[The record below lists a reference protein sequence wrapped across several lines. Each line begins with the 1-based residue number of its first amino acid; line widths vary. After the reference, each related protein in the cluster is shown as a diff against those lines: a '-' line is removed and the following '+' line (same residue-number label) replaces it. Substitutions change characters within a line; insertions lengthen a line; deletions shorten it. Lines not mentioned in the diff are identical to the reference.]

1 MKELCNSIQP
11 AFSFL
16 HIFRLHIQ
24 ISFDKLLCQ
33 RGLLIRLSL
42 GQHRKLTGRLNISI
56 MFDSVKKN
64 QSDFGFVSVSDD
76 RDIEVTRV
84 ARQSRQGLW
93 SEGFK
98 LFRDIFLII
107 VVFIL
112 FGVFFVQPVVVEGT
126 SMLPQLHDGERLLVN
141 KLVYYKIQ
149 SVSWGHIERGDIVV
163 FWFPNDPDKSYV
175 KRIIGL
181 PGETVELRNGKVF
194 ISGTEL
200 KEDYLDT
207 EHNQTLPSWPA
218 KKVEEHHYFVM
229 GDNRDNS
236 SDSRYWGLVPEK
248 YIYGKAFFRY
258 WKPQDVGFLEH
269 GEYDKSV
276 PQPPANKDDLRAGE
290 R

>member
-1 MKELCNSIQP
+1 
-11 AFSFL
+11 
-16 HIFRLHIQ
+16 
-24 ISFDKLLCQ
+24 
-33 RGLLIRLSL
+33 
-42 GQHRKLTGRLNISI
+42 
-56 MFDSVKKN
+56 MFDFFRKD
-64 QSDFGFVSVSDD
+64 QSAFGFVAASDD
-76 RDIEVTRV
+76 RDIEVTRL
-84 ARQSRQGLW
+84 RRESRQGLW
-93 SEGFK
+93 GET
-98 LFRDIFLII
+98 LRLARDIFLIV
-107 VVFIL
+107 VVFVL

-175 KRIIGL
+175 KRVIGL
-181 PGETVELRNGKVF
+181 PGETVEIRNGKVF
-194 ISGTEL
+194 VNGTMLNEA
-200 KEDYLDT
+200 YLDT

-218 KKVEEHHYFVM
+218 KKVEDHHYFVM

-258 WKPQDVGFLEH
+258 WKPSEIGFLEH
-269 GEYDKSV
+269 GNYDGTV
-276 PQPPANKDDLRAGE
+276 PMTNKESFRNDDDE

>member
-1 MKELCNSIQP
+1 
-11 AFSFL
+11 
-16 HIFRLHIQ
+16 
-24 ISFDKLLCQ
+24 
-33 RGLLIRLSL
+33 
-42 GQHRKLTGRLNISI
+42 
-56 MFDSVKKN
+56 MFDFRDKN
-64 QSDFGFVSVSDD
+64 HSGLGLVSPDDD
-76 RDIEVTRV
+76 RDIQVTRV
-84 ARQSRQGLW
+84 KRESRQGLW
-93 SEGFK
+93 SEAFK

-126 SMLPQLHDGERLLVN
+126 SMLPELHDGERLLVN

-175 KRIIGL
+175 KRVIGL
-181 PGETVELRNGKVF
+181 PGEVVEVRAGKVF
-194 ISGTEL
+194 IDGRQLE
-200 KEDYLDT
+200 EDYLDS
-207 EHNQTLPSWPA
+207 EHNQSLPSWPA
-218 KKVEEHHYFVM
+218 KRVDEHHYFVM

-258 WKPQDVGFLEH
+258 WRPSNAGFLEH
-269 GEYDKSV
+269 GEYDKSIPV
-276 PQPPANKDDLRAGE
+276 TPPEKIDLRANDE

>member
-1 MKELCNSIQP
+1 
-11 AFSFL
+11 
-16 HIFRLHIQ
+16 
-24 ISFDKLLCQ
+24 
-33 RGLLIRLSL
+33 
-42 GQHRKLTGRLNISI
+42 
-56 MFDSVKKN
+56 MFDRKKKGE
-64 QSDFGFVSVSDD
+64 SEFGFVAVTDD
-76 RDIEVTRV
+76 RDIEVTKVGRD
-84 ARQSRQGLW
+84 SRNGLL
-93 SEGFK
+93 SEGLK

-141 KLVYYKIQ
+141 KLIYYKIQ
-149 SVSWGHIERGDIVV
+149 SISWGHIERGDIVV

-175 KRIIGL
+175 KRVIGL
-181 PGETVELRNGKVF
+181 PGETVELRNGKVY
-194 ISGTEL
+194 INGVEL
-200 KEDYLDT
+200 NEDYIDV
-207 EHNQTLPSWPA
+207 EHNQSLPSWPA

-269 GEYDKSV
+269 GQYNGDV
-276 PQPPANKDDLRAGE
+276 PTPTPTATPDEDDYRAGQNGE

>member
-1 MKELCNSIQP
+1 
-11 AFSFL
+11 
-16 HIFRLHIQ
+16 
-24 ISFDKLLCQ
+24 
-33 RGLLIRLSL
+33 
-42 GQHRKLTGRLNISI
+42 
-56 MFDSVKKN
+56 MFDFRKKN
-64 QSDFGFVSVSDD
+64 QSDFGFVAASDD
-76 RDIEVTRV
+76 QDIEVTRV
-84 ARQSRQGLW
+84 RRDSRNGLW

-98 LFRDIFLII
+98 LLRDIFLII

-126 SMLPQLHDGERLLVN
+126 SMLPQLHDGERLLVD

-175 KRIIGL
+175 KRVIGL
-181 PGETVELRNGKVF
+181 PGENVELRNGKVF
-194 ISGTEL
+194 INGNEL
-200 KEDYLDT
+200 KEDYLDS
-207 EHNQTLPSWPA
+207 EYNQTLPSTPP
-218 KKVEEHHYFVM
+218 KKVEDHHYFVM

-258 WKPQDVGFLEH
+258 WRPSGIGFLGH
-269 GEYDKSV
+269 GDYKDAQPT
-276 PQPPANKDDLRAGE
+276 PQPRSDDMRAGDD